1 MLCQKGRFVADSG
14 NPNENIPSTDAGVS
28 SEAASA
34 SYDASAITVLEGLD
48 AVRKRPGMYIGST
61 GERGLHHLV
70 YEVVD
75 NSVDEALAGYADT
88 IDVTILADGGVRV
101 VDNGRGIPVGIVP
114 SEGKPAVE
122 VVLTVLHAGGKFG
135 GGGYAVSGGL
145 HGVGVSV
152 VNALSTKV
160 AVEVKTDGHRWTQDY
175 KMGVPTA
182 PLAQHEATEETGTSV
197 TFWADPEIFETTE
210 YSFETLSRR
219 FQEMAFLNKGLTIR
233 LTDER
238 ESAKATSGAD
248 EAGADEKAEVKTVTY
263 HYEGGIVDFVKYLNS
278 RKGDAVH
285 PTVVSLEAED
295 KDKSL
300 SLEVAMQWNSGYSE
314 GVYSFANI
322 IHTHEGGTHEEGF
335 RAALTSLINKYA
347 RDKKLLREKDDNLT
361 GDDIREG
368 LTAIISVKLSEPQ
381 FEGQTKTKLGNT
393 EAKTFVQKAVYEH
406 LNDWLDRNPVEA
418 ADIVRKGIQAAT
430 ARVAARK
437 ARDLTRRKGL
447 LETASLPGK
456 LADCQSNDPAKCEI
470 FIVEGDSA
478 GGSAKSG
485 RNPQYQA
492 ILPIRGKILNVE
504 KARID
509 KILQNQ
515 EIQAL
520 ISAFGTG
527 VHEDFDIEKLRYH
540 KIILMADAD
549 VDGQHIS
556 TLLLTFLFRFM
567 RPLVEAGHVY
577 LSRPPLYKIKW
588 GRDDVE
594 YAYSDRERDAL
605 IEMGRQRGKRVRED
619 SIQRFQGSRRDERR
633 GAARDHH
640 GPGAPRPR
648 PGHPGRRRPGRRP
661 VLGPHGRGRR
671 GPPPVHPAQRQGTS
685 ASSTSE
691 SVSADRTR
699 KDLHQQWP
707 TRTLPS
713 PLKRAANSRCV
724 SSPSGSRRRC
734 SARTWTTRCPSSC
747 PARARR
753 P

>member
-14 NPNENIPSTDAGVS
+14 NPNDNQSTAGENGDPVEYTGSQIQ
-28 SEAASA
+28 
-34 SYDASAITVLEGLD
+34 VLEGLD

-75 NSVDEALAGYADT
+75 NSVDEALAGHADT

-101 VDNGRGIPVGIVP
+101 IDNGRGIPVDIVP

-152 VNALSTKV
+152 VNALSTRV
-160 AVEVKTDGHRWTQDY
+160 AVEVRRDGYRWTQDY
-175 KMGVPTA
+175 KLGAPTA
-182 PLAQHEATEETGTSV
+182 ALAKNEETAETGTSV
-197 TFWADPEIFETTE
+197 TFWADGDIFETTE

-219 FQEMAFLNKGLTIR
+219 FQEMAFLNKGLTLT

-238 ESAKATSGAD
+238 DSAKATMGAD
-248 EAGADEKAEVKTVTY
+248 SAEEPDDQVRTVKY
-263 HYEGGIVDFVKYLNS
+263 YYEGGIVDFVKYLNS
-278 RKGDAVH
+278 RKGELIH
-285 PTVVSLEAED
+285 PTVIDVEAED
-295 KDKSL
+295 KERML
-300 SLEVAMQWNSGYSE
+300 SVEIAMQWNSQYTE
-314 GVYSFANI
+314 GVYSFANT

-335 RAALTSLINKYA
+335 RAAMTGLVNRYA
-347 RDKKLLREKDDNLT
+347 REKKFLREKDDNLA
-361 GDDIREG
+361 GEDIREG
-368 LTAIISVKLSEPQ
+368 LTAIISVKLGEPQ

-393 EAKTFVQKAVYEH
+393 EAKTFVQKVVHEH
-406 LNDWLDRNPVEA
+406 LNDWFDRNPNEA
-418 ADIVRKGIQAAT
+418 ADIIRKAIQAAT

-447 LETASLPGK
+447 LESASLPGK
-456 LADCQSNDPAKCEI
+456 LSDCQSNDPAKCEI

-485 RNPQYQA
+485 RNPMYQA

-509 KILQNQ
+509 KILQNT
-515 EIQAL
+515 EVQAL

-549 VDGQHIS
+549 VDGQHIN

-588 GRDDVE
+588 GRDDFE

-605 IEMGRQRGKRVRED
+605 VELGKSNGKRIKED
-619 SIQRFQGSRRDERR
+619 SIQRFKGLGEMNAEELRVTTMDV
-633 GAARDHH
+633 DH
-640 GPGAPRPR
+640 R
-648 PGHPGRRRPGRRP
+648 
-661 VLGPHGRGRR
+661 VLGQ
-671 GPPPVHPAQRQGTS
+671 VTLDDAAQ
-685 ASSTSE
+685 ADDLF
-691 SVSADRTR
+691 SVLMGED
-699 KDLHQQWP
+699 
-707 TRTLPS
+707 
-713 PLKRAANSRCV
+713 V
-724 SSPSGSRRRC
+724 E
-734 SARTWTTRCPSSC
+734 
-747 PARARR
+747 ARR
-753 P
+753 SFIQRNAKDVRFLDI

>member
-14 NPNENIPSTDAGVS
+14 DLNENNTASTEEGVPVGPTGD
-28 SEAASA
+28 SA
-34 SYDASAITVLEGLD
+34 VEKSYDASAITVLEGLD

-70 YEVVD
+70 QEVVD
-75 NSVDEALAGYADT
+75 NSVDEALAGHADT

-114 SEGKPAVE
+114 SENKPAVE
-122 VVLTVLHAGGKFG
+122 VVMTVLHAGGKFG

-152 VNALSTKV
+152 VNALSQRV
-160 AVEVKTDGHRWTQDY
+160 AVEVRTDGHRWTQEY
-175 KMGVPTA
+175 KQGVPTA
-182 PLAQHEATEETGTSV
+182 PLAKHEATDETGTSV
-197 TFWADPEIFETTE
+197 TFWADGDIFETTT

-219 FQEMAFLNKGLTIR
+219 FQEMAFLNKGLTIS
-233 LTDER
+233 LKDER
-238 ESAKATSGAD
+238 PDHVD
-248 EAGADEKAEVKTVTY
+248 EDGNPLAVGY

-278 RKGDAVH
+278 RKGELVH
-285 PTVVSLEAED
+285 PTVVSVEAED
-295 KDKSL
+295 KERHL
-300 SLEVAMQWNSGYSE
+300 SVDLAMQWNTQYSE

-335 RAALTSLINKYA
+335 RAALTGLINRYA

-361 GDDIREG
+361 GEDIREG
-368 LTAIISVKLSEPQ
+368 LTAIISVKLAEPQ

-393 EAKTFVQKAVYEH
+393 EVKTFVQKVVHEH
-406 LNDWLDRNPVEA
+406 LNDWLDRNPNEA
-418 ADIVRKGIQAAT
+418 ADIIRKGIQAAT

-456 LADCQSNDPAKCEI
+456 LSDCQSNDPEKCEI

-485 RNPQYQA
+485 RNPEYQA

-504 KARID
+504 KARVD
-509 KILQNQ
+509 KILQNN
-515 EIQAL
+515 EVQAL

-527 VHEDFDIEKLRYH
+527 VHEDFDISKLRYH

-549 VDGQHIS
+549 VDGQHIN

-588 GRDDVE
+588 GRDDFE
-594 YAYSDRERDAL
+594 YAYSDAERDAL
-605 IEMGRQRGKRVRED
+605 VELGKQNGKRIRED
-619 SIQRFQGSRRDERR
+619 SIQRFKGLGEMNAEELRVTTMDIDHRVLGQVSLDD
-633 GAARDHH
+633 AARADDLFS
-640 GPGAPRPR
+640 
-648 PGHPGRRRPGRRP
+648 
-661 VLGPHGRGRR
+661 VLMGED
-671 GPPPVHPAQRQGTS
+671 V
-685 ASSTSE
+685 E
-691 SVSADRTR
+691 
-699 KDLHQQWP
+699 
-707 TRTLPS
+707 
-713 PLKRAANSRCV
+713 
-724 SSPSGSRRRC
+724 
-734 SARTWTTRCPSSC
+734 
-747 PARARR
+747 ARR
-753 P
+753 SFIQRNAKDVRFLDI